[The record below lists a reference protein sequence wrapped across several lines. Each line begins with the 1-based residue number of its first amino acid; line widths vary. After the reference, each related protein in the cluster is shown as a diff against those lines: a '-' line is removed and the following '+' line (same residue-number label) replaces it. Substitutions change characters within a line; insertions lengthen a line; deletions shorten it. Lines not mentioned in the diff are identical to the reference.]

1 MDGREGEGGQT
12 GSHSRQLNGQSSR
25 PQGDVI
31 LFQRISGGWE
41 YRYSHDGETYR
52 GFHHDPVFARTHLL
66 RQLGWE
72 RWRFERAQ
80 FRRF

>member
-1 MDGREGEGGQT
+1 MDGAER
-12 GSHSRQLNGQSSR
+12 R
-25 PQGDVI
+25 GDVI

-52 GFHHDPVFARTHLL
+52 GFHYDQALARTHLL

>member
-1 MDGREGEGGQT
+1 MDGADLR
-12 GSHSRQLNGQSSR
+12 
-25 PQGDVI
+25 GDVI

-41 YRYSHDGETYR
+41 YRYSRDGDTYR
-52 GFHHDPVFARTHLL
+52 GFHHDSVLARTHLL